1 MSEKSLVVADFLQE
15 PMALGEVFASSGL
28 FKDIKTASQ
37 AVVKIMAGKE
47 LGLTPFQSMASIY
60 MVSDKLSLTSNAMSS
75 LIKKSKRYDY
85 SVVKLD
91 ETNCEIDF
99 FENVGDEKKI
109 LGRSVFNLK
118 DAARCGLVNKD
129 TFKAYPKNMLFARA
143 LTNGARF
150 YCPDAMCGY
159 YVVEEMDDSVINVE
173 KLDTPKSI
181 VSIDVDKEASI

>member
-99 FENVGDEKKI
+99 FENFGDEKKI